1 MNGTKI
7 VFDTCVVLMMLK
19 GKCELSSLGIDEA
32 FRYIS
37 VITRMEL
44 AAKQNMKREEEEA
57 IRNFIA
63 DVTVSPLDEEVEC
76 KAVEIRRTTKI
87 KLPDCIIAAT
97 AIVLD
102 AVLVTNDVHL
112 LHLSRPDF
120 NVKAIM
126 FSSPAHC

>member
-1 MNGTKI
+1 MNGMTDSCL
-7 VFDTCVVLMMLK
+7 VLDTNAVIFLTTRNSVIPNDLK
-19 GKCELSSLGIDEA
+19 NELNKCEL
-32 FRYIS
+32 FIS

-44 AAKQNMKREEEEA
+44 AAKQVKPEEEEA

-63 DVTVSPLDEEVEC
+63 DVTVSPLDEEVER

-102 AVLVTNDVHL
+102 AVLVTNDAHL
-112 LHLSRPDF
+112 LNLSRPDF
-120 NVKAIM
+120 NVKAII
-126 FSSPAHC
+126 